1 MSDHIYYIGKIRAR
15 NSSLGRAK
23 EIHFK
28 TDENHQWYL
37 DRMIRFIR
45 KDVIEYFDKYDL
57 PYFKPDLLVY
67 PKVVHSKYYM
77 ERHIPYIQGTYYTT
91 EVKQPPNFFKSYDEV
106 EDYLMKYYFTSSV
119 EYNFFNYIT
128 MYKDQ
133 ADRDIPYY
141 VKRISELEMPMSI
154 LKKAG
159 IVDLKAEY
167 ERYKETGKSDLPII
181 LYANW
186 KKYKENRNWLK
197 EEISKSEESSSLN
210 SLHAVMKFV
219 NNNVSSSIMSMIT
232 NFY

>member
-1 MSDHIYYIGKIRAR
+1 MTEELYYIGNLRAR

-28 TDENHQWYL
+28 TEENQVWYL
-37 DRMIRFIR
+37 ERMIKDIR
-45 KDVIEYFDKYDL
+45 KDAYKYFNKYNL
-57 PYFKPDLLVY
+57 PYFRPEFLSF

-77 ERHIPYIQGTYYTT
+77 EHHIPYLQGTYITT
-91 EVKQPPNFFKSYDEV
+91 TTKYPENYFKSYEEV
-106 EDYLMKYYFTSSV
+106 EDYLMKYFFTSSV
-119 EYNFFNYIT
+119 EYSFFNYIRL
-128 MYKDQ
+128 YKEQ

-141 VKRISELEMPMSI
+141 MKKISELEMPMNI

-167 ERYKETGKSDLPII
+167 EKYIETGNSDLPII
-181 LYANW
+181 LYSNW

-197 EEISKSEESSSLN
+197 EEIARSEKIPSLKSLDKIINYEISGN
-210 SLHAVMKFV
+210 
-219 NNNVSSSIMSMIT
+219 IMNMIT

>member
-1 MSDHIYYIGKIRAR
+1 MSEYKYYIGKIRAR

-28 TDENHQWYL
+28 TEENHIWYL
-37 DRMIRFIR
+37 DRMIKQIR
-45 KDVIEYFDKYDL
+45 NDAYEYFDKYNL
-57 PYFKPDLLVY
+57 PYFRPEFLAF

-77 ERHIPYIQGTYYTT
+77 ERHIPYLQGTYVTT
-91 EVKQPPNFFKSYDEV
+91 TIKYPENYFKSYDEV
-106 EDYLMKYYFTSSV
+106 EDYLMKYFFTSSV
-119 EYNFFNYIT
+119 EYSFFNYIR
-128 MYKDQ
+128 MYTEQ

-141 VKRISELEMPMSI
+141 VKRISELEMPMDI

-167 ERYKETGKSDLPII
+167 EKYKETGHSDLPII
-181 LYANW
+181 LYSNW

-197 EEISKSEESSSLN
+197 EEITRSEESASLK
-210 SLHAVMKFV
+210 SLHKII
-219 NNNVSSSIMSMIT
+219 NNDITGNIMNMIT